1 MVPRKEIIPMTPLTL
16 PAPACSLDCLQHL
29 FLMHILPRV
38 EAHGRI
44 YFRHIKCPHRKE
56 DAIQEMVGLAWKW
69 HIRLAEKGKDATCFP
84 TALATFAARAVR
96 SGRRLCGQER
106 PKDVLS
112 PTAQQR
118 RGFAVEKLP
127 DISTLESNPLTD
139 ALIDNMQTPV
149 PEQVCFR
156 CDLPAWLDTLS
167 ERDQSITQDLMIG
180 ERTMDVAG
188 KYRLTPGRIS
198 QLRRELFLDWQ
209 AFCNELPDMD
219 RPSPGKAV

>member
-1 MVPRKEIIPMTPLTL
+1 MEIIPMTTL
-16 PAPACSLDCLQHL
+16 AVPACSLDCLQHV

-56 DAIQEMVGLAWKW
+56 DAIQEMVALAWKW

-84 TALATFAARAVR
+84 TAIAIFAARAVR

-127 DISTLESNPLTD
+127 DFSTLDSNPLTE

-167 ERDQSITQDLMIG
+167 ERDQGITQDLMIG
-180 ERTMDVAG
+180 ERTMDVAD

-209 AFCNELPDMD
+209 TFCDELPDMD
-219 RPSPGKAV
+219 RPSPDRAV

>member
-1 MVPRKEIIPMTPLTL
+1 MTTLALPLS
-16 PAPACSLDCLQHL
+16 ACSLDCLQHL

-44 YFRHIKCPHRKE
+44 YFRHLKCPHRKE

-69 HIRLAEKGKDATCFP
+69 HIRLAERGKDATCFP
-84 TALATFAARAVR
+84 TALAIFAARAVR
-96 SGRRLCGQER
+96 SGRRVCGQER

-127 DISTLESNPLTD
+127 DFSTLESNPLTE

-167 ERDQSITQDLMIG
+167 ERDRGITQDLMIG
-180 ERTMDVAG
+180 ERTMDVAD
-188 KYRLTPGRIS
+188 KYRLSPGRIS
-198 QLRRELFLDWQ
+198 QLRRELFLGWQ
-209 AFCNELPDMD
+209 AFCDELP
-219 RPSPGKAV
+219 RAAGPSPGSAV